1 MKRHVPFLILIL
13 IAILSV
19 PSSAMV
25 TTTQEDMLTPSMLSD
40 WIINQHPS
48 YILSEN
54 DMILAYDDYYEAA
67 KKAAAIDPEGKTV
80 TRKGISRYIDYDDL
94 TTLDLT
100 LQKVITPT
108 ILFNDLLTQEDELT
122 LLENQ
127 LILDAMYA
135 ESAYASATHNLNIAE
150 NNAEIAELEFQTF
163 LSQSPSQSSEDLM
176 VQLAKLSVD
185 EANLA
190 LKAAS
195 DELLTAQLAY
205 YDALGFDLTSP
216 LDQPLPII
224 NYVSPD
230 SLSLRSL
237 ETYQDLALSN
247 DPTISSLERTLR
259 TAEVTARVYALSPA
273 LPIYATT
280 QADYEIALAQI
291 EDIRLELSANQ
302 IILAD
307 NINAI
312 YSDIFNLLEIWP
324 TISNDY
330 AKATALWE
338 EVQNAYNQG
347 QVTTI
352 DYLKDEVAYLKA
364 TDTYQS
370 KLYDVNVAYLNL
382 VSAAKTDINFDL

>member
-1 MKRHVPFLILIL
+1 MKRHVTFLILIL
-13 IAILSV
+13 IVILSV

-108 ILFNDLLTQEDELT
+108 LIFNDLLTQEDELT

-163 LSQSPSQSSEDLM
+163 LNQSPSQSSEDLM

-291 EDIRLELSANQ
+291 DDIRLELSANQ

>member
-291 EDIRLELSANQ
+291 DDIRLELSANQ